1 MNLPIFNS
9 GRGLTVQWV
18 R

>member
-1 MNLPIFNS
+1 V
-9 GRGLTVQWV
+9 GWATRRGLTVLA